1 MLTFSE
7 TKTKVYMKKSLFR
20 LTDLLELC
28 LAYSFCFSLNLLMD
42 YAKTLDL
49 DAYILKAFLKNF
61 IDYQPLIVS
70 LFTFI
75 VIAFHYQ
82 MLERKKAEI
91 FCRFQGYQETKYV
104 NQEGVYIANL
114 DPDSHI
120 DMGIVGEN
128 GIQAVYDYKRDSNGV
143 LTGRPGT
150 VYDVN
155 IKYTAPNGEKKT
167 YSKKGFPTKKEATQH
182 EAEMKAKLHNP
193 GQIASIASQRKQT
206 VASYLN
212 EWVESYARVN
222 LRPSTYD
229 GYKKTI
235 ANYINPY
242 IGGVALNQLTPAMVD
257 KMFQQIIDKG
267 LKPSTAAGA
276 KRVLSVALS
285 HARKYRYIETNAAKD
300 TLTKFGKSDK
310 TPDPYTPEQVKALM
324 QRVEGTVWEMPVI
337 LGGLYGMRRSE
348 ILGLRWRNVDL
359 ENNTFD
365 VSEQLPFKVPPKTKV
380 IEEMAPP
387 KSNGRKLPITELA
400 RPFFLKQFAMQEAQ
414 REQAE
419 KDGKPYYDNDLVV
432 AKPDGSP
439 ISASWVS
446 SQFGK
451 LLEDLNMPHI
461 RFHDLR
467 HTAATNMHQ
476 LTGDFYTVGEVL
488 GHTLAG
494 IGVSLG
500 LSMNFEAV
508 TARYVDVRLERKK
521 EVLDAYHGAVKQADP
536 AKAEKAE
543 PKKAKSAAK
552 KKSSDLE
559 L

>member
-1 MLTFSE
+1 MAIRTRQ
-7 TKTKVYMKKSLFR
+7 V
-20 LTDLLELC
+20 
-28 LAYSFCFSLNLLMD
+28 
-42 YAKTLDL
+42 
-49 DAYILKAFLKNF
+49 KN
-61 IDYQPLIVS
+61 
-70 LFTFI
+70 
-75 VIAFHYQ
+75 
-82 MLERKKAEI
+82 
-91 FCRFQGYQETKYV
+91 
-104 NQEGVYIANL
+104 
-114 DPDSHI
+114 
-120 DMGIVGEN
+120 
-128 GIQAVYDYKRDSNGV
+128 KRDSNGV

-150 VYDVN
+150 VYDVD
-155 IKYTAPNGEKKT
+155 IKYTAPDGAKKT
-167 YSKKGFPTKKEATQH
+167 YTKRGFATKRD
-182 EAEMKAKLHNP
+182 
-193 GQIASIASQRKQT
+193 ASQRKQT
-206 VASYLN
+206 VANYLN

-300 TLTKFGKSDK
+300 TLTKFGKGDK

-324 QRVEGTVWEMPVI
+324 QRVEGTIWEMPVI

-400 RPFFLKQFAMQEAQ
+400 RPFFLKQLAMQEAQ
-414 REQAE
+414 KEQAA

-432 AKPDGSP
+432 AKADGAP
-439 ISASWVS
+439 IAASWVS

-451 LLEDLNMPHI
+451 LLEDLEMPHI

-467 HTAATNMHQ
+467 HPNVKPKTKI
-476 LTGDFYTVGEVL
+476 FYPL
-488 GHTLAG
+488 FLNKLSCIQAHRSISCLP
-494 IGVSLG
+494 VSLINWK
-500 LSMNFEAV
+500 LLLNQS
-508 TARYVDVRLERKK
+508 
-521 EVLDAYHGAVKQADP
+521 P
-536 AKAEKAE
+536 
-543 PKKAKSAAK
+543 
-552 KKSSDLE
+552 
-559 L
+559 

>member
-1 MLTFSE
+1 
-7 TKTKVYMKKSLFR
+7 
-20 LTDLLELC
+20 
-28 LAYSFCFSLNLLMD
+28 
-42 YAKTLDL
+42 
-49 DAYILKAFLKNF
+49 
-61 IDYQPLIVS
+61 
-70 LFTFI
+70 
-75 VIAFHYQ
+75 
-82 MLERKKAEI
+82 
-91 FCRFQGYQETKYV
+91 
-104 NQEGVYIANL
+104 
-114 DPDSHI
+114 
-120 DMGIVGEN
+120 
-128 GIQAVYDYKRDSNGV
+128 
-143 LTGRPGT
+143 
-150 VYDVN
+150 
-155 IKYTAPNGEKKT
+155 
-167 YSKKGFPTKKEATQH
+167 
-182 EAEMKAKLHNP
+182 
-193 GQIASIASQRKQT
+193 
-206 VASYLN
+206 
-212 EWVESYARVN
+212 
-222 LRPSTYD
+222 
-229 GYKKTI
+229 
-235 ANYINPY
+235 
-242 IGGVALNQLTPAMVD
+242 MVD

-310 TPDPYTPEQVKALM
+310 TPDPYTPEQVKDLM
-324 QRVEGTVWEMPVI
+324 QRVEGTIWEMPVI

-387 KSNGRKLPITELA
+387 KSNGRTLPITELA

-432 AKPDGSP
+432 AKPDGAP

-451 LLEDLNMPHI
+451 LLEDLKLPHI

-467 HTAATNMHQ
+467 HTAATNLHH
-476 LTGDFYTVGEVL
+476 LTGDFFTVGEVL

-521 EVLDAYHGAVKQADP
+521 EVLDAYHGAVKQVDP
-536 AKAEKAE
+536 AKAKEAE
-543 PKKAKSAAK
+543 PKKARNAEK
-552 KKSSDLE
+552 KKSNEIE

>member
-1 MLTFSE
+1 
-7 TKTKVYMKKSLFR
+7 
-20 LTDLLELC
+20 
-28 LAYSFCFSLNLLMD
+28 
-42 YAKTLDL
+42 
-49 DAYILKAFLKNF
+49 
-61 IDYQPLIVS
+61 
-70 LFTFI
+70 
-75 VIAFHYQ
+75 
-82 MLERKKAEI
+82 
-91 FCRFQGYQETKYV
+91 
-104 NQEGVYIANL
+104 
-114 DPDSHI
+114 
-120 DMGIVGEN
+120 
-128 GIQAVYDYKRDSNGV
+128 
-143 LTGRPGT
+143 
-150 VYDVN
+150 
-155 IKYTAPNGEKKT
+155 
-167 YSKKGFPTKKEATQH
+167 
-182 EAEMKAKLHNP
+182 
-193 GQIASIASQRKQT
+193 
-206 VASYLN
+206 
-212 EWVESYARVN
+212 
-222 LRPSTYD
+222 
-229 GYKKTI
+229 
-235 ANYINPY
+235 
-242 IGGVALNQLTPAMVD
+242 
-257 KMFQQIIDKG
+257 
-267 LKPSTAAGA
+267 
-276 KRVLSVALS
+276 
-285 HARKYRYIETNAAKD
+285 
-300 TLTKFGKSDK
+300 
-310 TPDPYTPEQVKALM
+310 M

-365 VSEQLPFKVPPKTKV
+365 VTEQLPFKVPPKTKV

-451 LLEDLNMPHI
+451 LLEDLDMPHI